1 MAPTQPA
8 TTRPE
13 RRDPAGPGGSGVG
26 ALSAQGAVIGGLGDE
41 ELARRSADGDRAC
54 FAELVTRYDERVFGL
69 VLSRV
74 RVRADAEEAAQ
85 ETFLRAWR
93 GIRTFDPERRFSAWI
108 MTIAHRQAIDV
119 IRRRKRDKDRDQLAE
134 GRLGEGPAG
143 VGEERPS
150 VWTVARRE
158 LKPDAYEA
166 LWLRYAEGCSPQ
178 EVARVM
184 GKTGVWVRV
193 TLHRSRARLGEVL
206 GEHDPGSAGMGTG
219 RGTGTESD
227 SDAGRVNGEST
238 EGERA

>member
-1 MAPTQPA
+1 
-8 TTRPE
+8 
-13 RRDPAGPGGSGVG
+13 
-26 ALSAQGAVIGGLGDE
+26 VIGGLGDE

-54 FAELVTRYDERVFGL
+54 FSELVARYDERVFGL

-119 IRRRKRDKDRDQLAE
+119 IRRRKRDRDRDQLAE

-143 VGEERPS
+143 IREERPS
-150 VWTVARRE
+150 VWSVARRE

-193 TLHRSRARLGEVL
+193 TLHRSRARLADVL
-206 GEHDPGSAGMGTG
+206 GEHDPASSEMGSD
-219 RGTGTESD
+219 RGTETGLESGLD
-227 SDAGRVNGEST
+227 TGLHSGRVNGEST

>member
-1 MAPTQPA
+1 MAPSHNA
-8 TTRPE
+8 TTKPE
-13 RRDPAGPGGSGVG
+13 RQDPPGSGGLGGRGLGTG
-26 ALSAQGAVIGGLGDE
+26 AGTVIGGLGDE

-54 FAELVTRYDERVFGL
+54 FSELVSRYDERVFGL

-93 GIRTFDPERRFSAWI
+93 GIKTFDPERRFAAWI

-119 IRRRKRDKDRDQLAE
+119 IRRRTRDRERLAE
-134 GRLGEGPAG
+134 GRLGEGP
-143 VGEERPS
+143 VPIREETPS
-150 VWTVARRE
+150 VWTAARRE

-166 LWLRYAEGCSPQ
+166 LWLRYAEDCSPQ

-193 TLHRSRARLGEVL
+193 TLHRSRARLAQVL
-206 GEHDPGSAGMGTG
+206 GEHDPAAAEQERPNESGSEQELG
-219 RGTGTESD
+219 RASEES
-227 SDAGRVNGEST
+227 S